1 MWFILNIF
9 PYGFR
14 SCRSDL
20 QAAKKELAN
29 ERLASSSAVHDQSV
43 FQEKEHR
50 LFKEIA
56 IHKVLPLLCFD
67 RGIRVRIV
75 VCVLKAY

>member
-1 MWFILNIF
+1 MWFILNMF

-56 IHKVLPLLCFD
+56 IHKVPPHFFD